1 MSEKRKFIN
10 GLITGLFL
18 SVIIMGAT
26 YAGREA
32 VEVWKAHNGGGE
44 PAQEEEVVNAR
55 TMQKLQL
62 IEDIIEEHYALEMVD
77 SKTME
82 NGIYEG
88 LINSLDDPYSAYF
101 SAEEMQE
108 QQEKMDGVY
117 YGIGAYVKYDSE
129 MGFARLGEIFAD
141 SPALESGLQEGDLIV
156 KVDGQYT
163 KDMGLDEVVA
173 LIKGEEGT
181 KVVLTIMRE
190 GETEARE
197 IEVERREVP
206 KQTVTYEM
214 LRDKIAYIRITEF
227 DKVTVDQFTDAL
239 ATAKGAGM
247 LGLVLDLRDNPG
259 GNLAAVIDVARR
271 ILPKGLV
278 VYTEDKAGERQDYN
292 CDGENE
298 LTVPMVVLVNGGSA
312 SASEVL
318 AGAIKDY
325 DKGKLLGTTTFGKGI
340 VQKYLGL
347 SDGSAVKLTTS
358 KYYTPKGNNIH
369 EIGIEPDEELEM
381 DYEQYLES
389 GYDNQLERAVEI
401 LTTGE

>member
-239 ATAKGAGM
+239 ATAKGEGM

>member
-173 LIKGEEGT
+173 LIK
-181 KVVLTIMRE
+181 
-190 GETEARE
+190 
-197 IEVERREVP
+197 
-206 KQTVTYEM
+206 
-214 LRDKIAYIRITEF
+214 
-227 DKVTVDQFTDAL
+227 
-239 ATAKGAGM
+239 
-247 LGLVLDLRDNPG
+247 
-259 GNLAAVIDVARR
+259 
-271 ILPKGLV
+271 
-278 VYTEDKAGERQDYN
+278 
-292 CDGENE
+292 
-298 LTVPMVVLVNGGSA
+298 
-312 SASEVL
+312 
-318 AGAIKDY
+318 
-325 DKGKLLGTTTFGKGI
+325 
-340 VQKYLGL
+340 
-347 SDGSAVKLTTS
+347 
-358 KYYTPKGNNIH
+358 
-369 EIGIEPDEELEM
+369 
-381 DYEQYLES
+381 
-389 GYDNQLERAVEI
+389 
-401 LTTGE
+401 